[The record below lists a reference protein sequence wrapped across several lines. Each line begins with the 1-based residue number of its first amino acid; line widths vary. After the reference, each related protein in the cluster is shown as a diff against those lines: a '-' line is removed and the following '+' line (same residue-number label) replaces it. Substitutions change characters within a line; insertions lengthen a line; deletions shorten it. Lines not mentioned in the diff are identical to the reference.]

1 MGWPSLKR
9 DNMTMT
15 HLSNRF
21 DHEQPEPRRRASLLA
36 RITMDAVV
44 TKIVLVAHDI
54 NQAER
59 NVVDIKPPT
68 GDEGAHPSF

>member
-54 NQAER
+54 NQAKR
-59 NVVDIKPPT
+59 IAGDIKLPID
-68 GDEGAHPSF
+68 DEGVRPLS